1 MFEPAGVLPDSTRR
15 PHRGWDGVLQFI
27 GGQMEAFSEGWLE
40 ASEFID
46 RGDQLI
52 VPYRFGG
59 RARHTGLQ
67 VEFSFVHLI
76 KFRNGK
82 VTRLEVHKTKADAIE
97 AAGLSEQVMSQENVE
112 IVRRGLDAWNR
123 RDWDEA
129 LKDAAADVEVDNSSI
144 TGEWRGVHRGP
155 DEVKRLWEKFVEP
168 WESVRIEIDEIIEAD
183 NHIVT
188 RLAGHFVGR
197 EGIEVTTRTAWCYT
211 FRDGQLTRV
220 LISNE
225 LTDAL
230 EAAGLRE

>member
-1 MFEPAGVLPDSTRR
+1 MSQENVENARRSYATLNEAYRAGDPSLFQPILEAYWDPDAVFEPAGVLPDSTRR

-82 VTRLEVHKTKADAIE
+82 VTRLEVHKTE
-97 AAGLSEQVMSQENVE
+97 AE
-112 IVRRGLDAWNR
+112 
-123 RDWDEA
+123 
-129 LKDAAADVEVDNSSI
+129 
-144 TGEWRGVHRGP
+144 
-155 DEVKRLWEKFVEP
+155 
-168 WESVRIEIDEIIEAD
+168 
-183 NHIVT
+183 
-188 RLAGHFVGR
+188 
-197 EGIEVTTRTAWCYT
+197 
-211 FRDGQLTRV
+211 
-220 LISNE
+220 
-225 LTDAL
+225 AL